1 MKGHVTSVASVHRHD
16 AGFKLLS
23 AGSCAALLILS
34 PEIMPQWISHNHGG
48 PFGRNMSVLGV
59 CECVYLVLLTYCVHS
74 GINVPSLVEIL
85 SI

>member
-48 PFGRNMSVLGV
+48 PLWEKYVSSGGV
-59 CECVYLVLLTYCVHS
+59 
-74 GINVPSLVEIL
+74 
-85 SI
+85 